1 MRSRRV
7 FGVIIGLILILIG
20 VWMLLEA
27 LGYLT
32 VSLFNVWPAVLAGV
46 GLILLVAGLLAP
58 RKEGFRDGA
67 MAMFGM
73 WGLLLGLFFLPYS
86 IGRLDWGTLAQLWP
100 TFPLIAGIG
109 FMVAFLVEGR
119 RDVGLF
125 IVGAI
130 TIIVG
135 VVGYLFAFGVL
146 GATIAALVLPL
157 FVPILLILVGLGV
170 LVSAFTRP
178 RV

>member
-1 MRSRRV
+1 MRARRI
-7 FGVIIGLILILIG
+7 FGIIIGLLLVLVG

-32 VSLFNVWPAVLAGV
+32 LSVFNIWPAVLAGV
-46 GLILLVAGLLAP
+46 GLVSLTAGLVTP

-67 MAMFGM
+67 LAMFGT

-86 IGRLDWGTLAQLWP
+86 LGRLEWGTLAQLWP
-100 TFPLIAGIG
+100 TFSLIGGIG
-109 FMVAFLVEGR
+109 LMMAFLVEGR

-135 VVGYLFAFGVL
+135 VMGYMFTFGVL
-146 GATIAALVLPL
+146 GASIAALVLPL
-157 FVPILLILVGLGV
+157 FVPVLLILVGLGV

>member
-7 FGVIIGLILILIG
+7 FGVIIGLILVVIG
-20 VWMLLEA
+20 VWMLLDT

-32 VSLFNVWPAVLAGV
+32 ISLFSVWPAVLAAV
-46 GLILLVAGLLAP
+46 GFILLVAGLLTP

-67 MAMFGM
+67 MAMFGT
-73 WGLLLGLFFLPYS
+73 WGLFLGLFFLPYS
-86 IGRLDWGTLAQLWP
+86 IGRLNWGTLAQLWP

-109 FMVAFLVEGR
+109 FMVAFLVEGL

-135 VVGYLFAFGVL
+135 VMGYLFAFGVL
-146 GATIAALVLPL
+146 GGTIAALVLPL
-157 FVPILLILVGLGV
+157 FVPALLILVGLGV
-170 LVSAFTRP
+170 LISAFTRP
-178 RV
+178 RA

>member
-1 MRSRRV
+1 MRGRRI
-7 FGVIIGLILILIG
+7 FGIIIGLLLILLG
-20 VWMLLEA
+20 VWMLLDA
-27 LGYLT
+27 LGYLA
-32 VSLFNVWPAVLAGV
+32 VSVFNIWPAVLAVV
-46 GLILLVAGLLAP
+46 GLIMLIVGLVTP

-67 MAMFGM
+67 LAMFGT
-73 WGLLLGLFFLPYS
+73 WALLLGLFFLPYS

-100 TFPLIAGIG
+100 TFSLIGGIG
-109 FMVAFLVEGR
+109 LMVAFLVEGR
-119 RDVGLF
+119 RDVGLL

-135 VVGYLFAFGVL
+135 AMGYLFTFGVL

-157 FVPILLILVGLGV
+157 FVPVLLILVGLGV
-170 LVSAFTRP
+170 MVSAFTRP